1 MYNSSMS
8 SRDTKLKEVE
18 AWIASNPDIR
28 AALLTSSLVN
38 PLAPVDAYSDL
49 DIELVFDDPTIYKHS
64 KEWIYQFGEPLNIY
78 EEDESYFDGIHAMK
92 MVQYTDGDKIDFKLY
107 GKQQFIAETQK
118 NQLPEDWDIGYRV
131 LIDKDNL
138 TQNLLPP
145 SYQVSII
152 KKPSAAQFNKVYRD
166 FWWDVSYL
174 PKCLNRGDLFYYKFM
189 FEHIIRLDYLEPMI
203 EWYIGAN
210 NNWGVSS
217 NKRGRLFEKY
227 LSKEEWSLVKA
238 TFAGAD
244 MNKNWQASF
253 AMLKVFQQFA
263 EGVSSALE
271 IDLDDGLSD
280 RTLQFFE
287 RQHQK
292 FKR

>member
-1 MYNSSMS
+1 ML
-8 SRDTKLKEVE
+8 SRDRKLREVE

-49 DIELVFDDPTIYKHS
+49 DIELVFDDPTFYKHS
-64 KEWIYQFGEPLNIY
+64 TEWIYQFGEPLNIY

-92 MVQYTDGDKIDFKLY
+92 MVQYVDGDKIDFKIY

-131 LIDKDNL
+131 LIDKDKL
-138 TQNLLPP
+138 TQDLRPP

-152 KKPSAAQFNKVYRD
+152 KKPSVAQFNKVYRN

-210 NNWGVSS
+210 NKWGVSS
-217 NKRGRLFEKY
+217 NKHGRLFEKY
-227 LSKEEWSLVKA
+227 LSNEQWTLVKA

-244 MNKNWQASF
+244 MKENWQASF
-253 AMLKVFQQFA
+253 ALLKVFQRFA
-263 EGVSSALE
+263 EGVSYALG

-287 RQHQK
+287 RQYQK